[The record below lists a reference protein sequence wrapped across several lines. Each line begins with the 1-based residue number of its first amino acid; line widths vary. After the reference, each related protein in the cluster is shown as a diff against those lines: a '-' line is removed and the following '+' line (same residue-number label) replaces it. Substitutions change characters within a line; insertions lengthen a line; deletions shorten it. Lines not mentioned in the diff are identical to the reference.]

1 MNNNKNQLVL
11 SFHPMTLSF
20 RDRSLEN
27 EFKSINDNEVRVFN
41 KLGIAL
47 SYFAW
52 LTLVIFSY
60 INIQPEY
67 PHIAK
72 VIFFVLYPI
81 FTLNLLVL
89 SSNRL
94 SKYHQLMTA
103 ISNGFAGMSVVYI
116 GQIVLDNYILSIC
129 GIIIVS
135 MFAFFILRQRFKIAV
150 PITLSYVIIYQV
162 TLIGTSEVE
171 ILSLLLWVLVGTCIV
186 GGNILER
193 ANRKTFFQNKLRRI
207 AEAENRDKGEFLSNM
222 FNLVPVPI
230 IVAQEDHQIL
240 ETNPASNEL
249 FGTEQQYLLDLLA
262 PSERR
267 RMTLLK
273 GFLKRTPI
281 HNFEAE
287 LVDREGHIISTLI
300 NVNFVEREGKKMSI
314 CAIQDITD
322 RKKAEEESIY
332 LAYHDNLTGLPNRL
346 QFTEKLNSFVE
357 LEQEI
362 AVLFIDLDKFK
373 MVNDTRGHTVGD
385 KLLQQIAKRLNSC
398 VSRGDIV
405 FRIGGDEFTVI
416 LLGRTKFEVS
426 RIVER
431 ILEEIRKP
439 IFIDQHEL
447 YLRSSIGISFYPSDG
462 ENIESLI
469 KNSDI
474 AMYNSKVLGGNNYKF
489 FTNSMN
495 SSFEERVNLEENL
508 HNALEN
514 NELVMYYQPQI
525 DPKTG
530 CMYGA
535 EALIRWIHPEW
546 GIVPPDRFIPIAEE
560 TGLIIPIGEWVLRT
574 ACKQAVQWN
583 DTYGRPFHIAVNLS
597 VKQFVNNDIVDTVQR
612 VLEETGLDPNIL
624 ELELTESVF
633 LENTESMIAIMNK
646 LKKLGVRISIDDFGT
661 GYSSLSY
668 LKDLPIDS
676 IKIDQSFIRNLSKN
690 KKTNSIISTIISLAQ
705 KLDLKSV
712 AEGVETLEQYNY
724 FKEEGCDLA
733 QGYYF
738 SRPVPV
744 DQIANLLDRTEWD
757 IEKVDDNFAVV
768 VETVEVPVK

>member
-1 MNNNKNQLVL
+1 M
-11 SFHPMTLSF
+11 SFHPLTLSF
-20 RDRSLEN
+20 RDRTLEK
-27 EFKSINDNEVRVFN
+27 EFKSFNDSEVRLFN
-41 KLGIAL
+41 KIGIVL
-47 SYFAW
+47 SYLAW
-52 LTLVIFSY
+52 LSLGIFSY
-60 INIQPEY
+60 MSIQQ
-67 PHIAK
+67 HFTQIIQ
-72 VIFFVLYPI
+72 VIVLVLYPV
-81 FTLNLLVL
+81 FTLNLIVL
-89 SSNRL
+89 NTNRFG
-94 SKYHQLMTA
+94 KYYQLMTA
-103 ISNGFAGMSVVYI
+103 VSNGLAGLSVVVVGHI
-116 GQIVLDNYILSIC
+116 ILENSILAIC
-129 GIIIVS
+129 GIVIVS
-135 MFAFFILRQRFKIAV
+135 LFSFFILRLRFKIAV
-150 PITLSYVIIYQV
+150 LTTLLYVSIYQIA
-162 TLIGTSEVE
+162 LIGTKEIG
-171 ILSLLLWVLVGTCIV
+171 ILSLLLWVLLVTCV
-186 GGNILER
+186 AGGNIMER

-207 AEAENRDKGEFLSNM
+207 AEAENRDKGEFLNNM
-222 FNLVPVPI
+222 FNLVSVPI
-230 IVAQEDHQIL
+230 IVAKEDHQIL

-249 FGTEQQYLLDLLA
+249 FGKKPQYLIDLLA
-262 PSERR
+262 TSERR

-273 GFLKRTPI
+273 GFLKRVPI
-281 HNFEAE
+281 NNFEAE
-287 LVDREGHIISTLI
+287 LVNKDGHIISTLI
-300 NVNFVEREGKKMSI
+300 NVNFVEREGQNISI

-322 RKKAEEESIY
+322 RKKAEEKSTY
-332 LAYHDNLTGLPNRL
+332 LAYHDTLTGLPNRL
-346 QFTEKLNSFVE
+346 HFTEKLKSFVE
-357 LEQEI
+357 LDQEI

-373 MVNDTRGHTVGD
+373 MVNDTRGHAVGD
-385 KLLQQIAKRLNSC
+385 KLLQQIAKRLISC

-405 FRIGGDEFTVI
+405 SRIGGDEFTVI
-416 LLGRTKFEVS
+416 LLEREKAEVS
-426 RIVER
+426 RVVER

-462 ENIESLI
+462 ENIEALI

-495 SSFEERVNLEENL
+495 TSFEERVGLEEHL
-508 HNALEN
+508 HNALGN

-530 CMYGA
+530 LMYGA

-546 GIVPPDRFIPIAEE
+546 GVIPPDRFIPIAEE

-574 ACKQAVQWN
+574 ACKQAVEWN

-597 VKQFVNNDIVDTVQR
+597 IKQFVNSDIVDTVER
-612 VLEETGLDPNIL
+612 VLQETGLDPNIL

-633 LENTESMIAIMNK
+633 LENTESMIITMNK
-646 LKKLGVRISIDDFGT
+646 LKDLGIRISIDDFGT

-690 KKTNSIISTIISLAQ
+690 KKTTSIISTIISLAQ

-724 FKEEGCDLA
+724 FKSEGCDLA

-744 DQIANLLDRTEWD
+744 DQIASLLDRTEWD
-757 IEKVDDNFAVV
+757 VKQSNDNFSVV
-768 VETVEVPVK
+768 LETVEVVAK